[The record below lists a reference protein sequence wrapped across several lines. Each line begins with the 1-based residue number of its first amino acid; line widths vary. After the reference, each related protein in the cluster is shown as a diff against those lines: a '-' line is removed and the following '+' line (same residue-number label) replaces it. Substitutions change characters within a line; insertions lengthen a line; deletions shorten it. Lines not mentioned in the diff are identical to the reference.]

1 VGNQQILLIVL
12 VVIIVGIAVA
22 VGFNMFMQQKFQN
35 NGSMIG
41 QDTQRYLIQIQ
52 ESYRLWTALNGLSR
66 DLQGVNAEMLA
77 RNIGWGE
84 ENPMSSENGQ
94 YLIQVDIANTTVH
107 VKSLGVESHGGLR
120 PAVHGTIVFPEGKIE
135 TKRGAVDKDLE
146 IAEVNLLGE

>member
-1 VGNQQILLIVL
+1 VANQQILLIVL

-66 DLQGVNAEMLA
+66 DLEGVNAEMLA
-77 RNIGWGE
+77 RNIGWGG

>member
-66 DLQGVNAEMLA
+66 DLEGVNAEMLA

>member
-1 VGNQQILLIVL
+1 MGNQQILLIVL

-66 DLQGVNAEMLA
+66 DLEGVNAEMLA

-135 TKRGAVDKDLE
+135 TKRGSVDKDLE

>member
-66 DLQGVNAEMLA
+66 DLEGVNAEMLA
-77 RNIGWGE
+77 RNIGWGG

-120 PAVHGTIVFPEGKIE
+120 PAVHGRISFPSGEITVKHGTISKVS
-135 TKRGAVDKDLE
+135 AVADVD
-146 IAEVNLLGE
+146 LLGE

>member
-66 DLQGVNAEMLA
+66 DLEGVNAEMLA
-77 RNIGWGE
+77 RNIGWGG

>member
-1 VGNQQILLIVL
+1 
-12 VVIIVGIAVA
+12 
-22 VGFNMFMQQKFQN
+22 MFMQQKFQN

-66 DLQGVNAEMLA
+66 DLEGVNAEMLA

-107 VKSLGVESHGGLR
+107 VKSLGVESHSGLR

>member
-1 VGNQQILLIVL
+1 MGNQQILLIVL

-66 DLQGVNAEMLA
+66 DLEGVNAEMLA

-146 IAEVNLLGE
+146 IAELNLLGE

>member
-1 VGNQQILLIVL
+1 MGNQQILLIVL

-66 DLQGVNAEMLA
+66 DLEGVNAEMLA

-135 TKRGAVDKDLE
+135 TKRGDVDKDLE

>member
-1 VGNQQILLIVL
+1 MGNQQILLIVL

-66 DLQGVNAEMLA
+66 DLEGVNAEMLA
-77 RNIGWGE
+77 RNIGWGG

>member
-1 VGNQQILLIVL
+1 MANQQILLIVL
-12 VVIIVGIAVA
+12 VIIIVGIAVA

-66 DLQGVNAEMLA
+66 DLEGVNAEMLA
-77 RNIGWGE
+77 RNIGWGG